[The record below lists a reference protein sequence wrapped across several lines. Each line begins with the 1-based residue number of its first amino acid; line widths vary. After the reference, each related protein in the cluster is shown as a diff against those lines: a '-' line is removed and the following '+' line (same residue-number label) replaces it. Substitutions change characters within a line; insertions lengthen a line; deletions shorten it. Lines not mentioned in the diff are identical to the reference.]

1 MNPKNKTWKP
11 SLKTIKQQAQK
22 VTGKK
27 RKKEPAT
34 NTATPKKRKT
44 QQRQYNKPKMDN
56 KRNLKNILL

>member
-27 RKKEPAT
+27 RKSLQQTPEQRDMQLQTQKKGSQ
-34 NTATPKKRKT
+34 NTRKKPKKST
-44 QQRQYNKPKMDN
+44 G
-56 KRNLKNILL
+56 